1 MKNILIKLFSPI
13 LQRFEKG
20 EGDYN
25 YSPSRRVILLVVGP
39 LMLLLSVGILAV
51 ASSTGE
57 LAALVP
63 VLVFF
68 AVGAVAMIVG
78 TLGSDRAVANIWGN
92 K

>member
-13 LQRFEKG
+13 LRRFEKG

-25 YSPSRRVILLVVGP
+25 YSPSRRVILLVIGP
-39 LMLLLSVGILAV
+39 LMLLLSVGILGV
-51 ASSTGE
+51 SSATGE

-68 AVGAVAMIVG
+68 AVGTVAVIVG